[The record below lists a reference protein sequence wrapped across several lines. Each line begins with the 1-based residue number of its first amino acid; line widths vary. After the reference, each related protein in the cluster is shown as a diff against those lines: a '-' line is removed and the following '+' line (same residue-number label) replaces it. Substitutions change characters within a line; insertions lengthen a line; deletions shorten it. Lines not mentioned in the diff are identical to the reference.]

1 MTAVLLLASIL
12 AVASPARIFSIFSP
26 ARGDAKKGAELHGQ
40 KKYRDAAARFG
51 AAARRDPGDPAWKL
65 DLGTALGA
73 AGDRDKARAALAA
86 VAGSADPRI
95 ASDALYQQGTLDL
108 EAGKYP
114 DAVEALRKSLALDP
128 ARSDAKRNYEI
139 ALRNLAPPPPQ
150 PKPSLS
156 PKSGSGQPPPN
167 RPPEKKPQGSND
179 PEFEKRAGMTRR
191 EAEEM
196 LRSLDAEQRQREKA
210 AAAVPGKDW

>member
-1 MTAVLLLASIL
+1 V
-12 AVASPARIFSIFSP
+12 
-26 ARGDAKKGAELHGQ
+26 
-40 KKYRDAAARFG
+40 
-51 AAARRDPGDPAWKL
+51 
-65 DLGTALGA
+65 
-73 AGDRDKARAALAA
+73 RA
-86 VAGSADPRI
+86 
-95 ASDALYQQGTLDL
+95 
-108 EAGKYP
+108 
-114 DAVEALRKSLALDP
+114 
-128 ARSDAKRNYEI
+128 DAKRNYEI

-150 PKPSLS
+150 PKPSPS

-167 RPPEKKPQGSND
+167 RPPEKKPQDSND

>member
-1 MTAVLLLASIL
+1 MKAVLLLASVL
-12 AVASPARIFSIFSP
+12 AVASPARVFSIFSP

-51 AAARRDPGDPAWKL
+51 SAARRDPGDPAWKL

-73 AGDRDKARAALAA
+73 AGDRDKARSALAA
-86 VAGSADPRI
+86 AAGSADARV

-108 EAGKYP
+108 EAGKYS
-114 DAVEALRKSLALDP
+114 DAVESLRKSLALDP
-128 ARSDAKRNYEI
+128 ARPDAKRNYEI
-139 ALRNLAPPPPQ
+139 ALRNATPPPPRS
-150 PKPSLS
+150 KPAPS
-156 PKSGSGQPPPN
+156 PGSGAGQPPPN
-167 RPPEKKPQGSND
+167 RPPEKKPPGND

-196 LRSLDAEQRQREKA
+196 LRSLDAEQRQREKV
-210 AAAVPGKDW
+210 AAAVPGRDW